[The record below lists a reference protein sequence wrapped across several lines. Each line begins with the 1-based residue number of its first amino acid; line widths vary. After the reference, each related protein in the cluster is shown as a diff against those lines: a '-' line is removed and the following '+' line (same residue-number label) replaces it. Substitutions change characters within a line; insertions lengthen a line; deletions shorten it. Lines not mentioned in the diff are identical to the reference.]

1 MSDSRSKKKLER
13 RAARSKQVR
22 KQKLRNYLVL
32 AFVAI
37 GLALLTW
44 LPRQSAEP
52 LVSEEVVALGAGV
65 YAQTCASCHGD
76 QGEGHSALVTAP
88 ALNGSEHSWH
98 HADGQIQQLI
108 TMGGTQMPAF
118 GDELEDEEIFAVI
131 RFIQTWWSAD
141 QLASQQ
147 RASQSNPMQ

>member
-1 MSDSRSKKKLER
+1 MSVSHSKKSLAR
-13 RAARSKQVR
+13 RAARSQQTHKE
-22 KQKLRNYLVL
+22 KLRYLFVFTL
-32 AFVAI
+32 VAI

-44 LPRQSAEP
+44 QPRQSANP
-52 LVSEEVVALGAGV
+52 LVAEDVITLGASV

-76 QGEGHSALVTAP
+76 QGEGHAALLSAP

-108 TMGGTQMPAF
+108 MEGGVEMPSF
-118 GDELEDEEIFAVI
+118 GAELADEEILAVV

-141 QLASQQ
+141 KLAAQQ
-147 RASQSNPMQ
+147 RASQSNPLQ